1 MKSISSSLKSAAR
14 LVRGIFLLTLIG
26 MSGFTP
32 ASSQTIIGKWNQMK
46 IITYYT
52 AEGAKKNGSPESE
65 IQMSSI
71 GSATYVFYD
80 NHTYR
85 MESTTGNSKVVTLLG
100 TWSLSGNILEMKL
113 LPQQED
119 PKNNPKT
126 GAPAE
131 STTVDF
137 HGNIMEWTSN
147 HLDDAIISKIV
158 LTFAKNS

>member
-1 MKSISSSLKSAAR
+1 MKSISPSLKSGTR

-26 MSGFTP
+26 MSGFAP
-32 ASSQTIIGKWNQMK
+32 VRSQTIIGKWNQMK
-46 IITYYT
+46 IKTYYT

-65 IQMSSI
+65 ILMSSI
-71 GSATYVFYD
+71 GTATYVFYD

-85 MESTTGNSKVVTLLG
+85 MESTTGNSKVVTLL
-100 TWSLSGNILEMKL
+100 EMKL

-131 STTVDF
+131 STIVDF

-147 HLDDAIISKIV
+147 HLDDAVISKIV
-158 LTFAKNS
+158 LTFARNS